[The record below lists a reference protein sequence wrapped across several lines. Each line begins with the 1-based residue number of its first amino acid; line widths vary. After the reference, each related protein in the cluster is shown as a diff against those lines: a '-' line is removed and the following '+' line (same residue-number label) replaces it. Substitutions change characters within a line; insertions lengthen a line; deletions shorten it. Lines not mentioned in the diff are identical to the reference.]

1 MRIPLPLPLGTAN
14 GSMRLCSDAWY
25 RASASSHSMTTT
37 TQHSFERLVPVSI
50 IHVGRLTCTCVRRRD
65 FGLLS
70 LICIHVAA
78 LREYTP

>member
-1 MRIPLPLPLGTAN
+1 MRIPLPLPMGTAN

-50 IHVGRLTCTCVRRRD
+50 IHVGRRTVR
-65 FGLLS
+65 
-70 LICIHVAA
+70 ANA
-78 LREYTP
+78 LALVPRMRLQPLYEHDDSFV